1 MVYCESMLEKK
12 RPEKIKPALELD
24 KAVTEILVANG
35 RSVEPFIKV
44 FQYSGENVTK
54 SSLGTLVGIFDIA
67 ERSEESAY
75 IVNFLASVAKKE
87 YFNNPRRGA
96 IESFEAALHKINL
109 ALAELVKHGNIAWL
123 GKLHGA
129 LCVLEK
135 NNLHFSVTG
144 DAQILLLRNGNF
156 SEISAGLASEESSL
170 HPIKTFVEV
179 SSGRMMLADKIL
191 LTSPE
196 LFTLFSL
203 EDLSK
208 NALRMDDERFA
219 QFLRTALINELDMA
233 GTFIIDVQEG
243 QPPVRAPHRPEV
255 PAEETVHNV
264 FSQQAFAPP
273 AKMQD
278 AVPQEQE
285 YQPQAPAPSEYVD
298 SKTGHIYVQG
308 DTPGMPPVHP
318 LLERGWLVLQELG
331 HTFGSFLS
339 SQGKL
344 LRKGR
349 KQSFIFFDALA
360 RKSGVVARKTARF
373 LRKQGRQSLAAIRT
387 QASSLQASR
396 TPEKQPVI
404 ATIGERRMPQS
415 SPIAVTA
422 IPHPDALPTENRR
435 SQPAPGLPSNQEET
449 IDIPPFM
456 REKLSAFY
464 QKNGV
469 PKPLETAR
477 TASTDT
483 APTYARSLQYSLR
496 QTLEALSSSLSALK
510 GRSQGI
516 RPLQER
522 LRPLSQNKKAVIG
535 VIFGGLFIIGIIGIG
550 AFILTRGANTTPA
563 QDIAVTTLPE
573 PPALPPADEPE
584 ARSASGTPVTSFE
597 QPVISLV
604 SSRGRLLALTEG
616 SIIDIE
622 TKQATPLPARLG
634 KAAMAAAMDDLSAVF
649 ILGANATITT
659 YYPGTHTFVDNAFP
673 LPIGTHIDSLG
684 TFLTYLYVLDAKQS
698 IIWRFPRAEGGFGA
712 PLSWL
717 KERVTLDGQ
726 AQMLVT
732 EKIFIHSG
740 DAILAFFKGKKTAFE
755 AVGTK
760 TPLAI
765 AALAGTE
772 DSSVLFVLDTANKR
786 IVKLDADGR
795 LVAQYFSEQLSGAV
809 HLTLSADGKT
819 LYTVSQNSLL
829 SFPVQ

>member
-1 MVYCESMLEKK
+1 MKCFFPLRDRSKINFILTKRTNSRAASALGIRVFSTTSAVANSIPGLRRKKAGKVKSRLPGQKEPAKTGDCSEKSLNMVYCESMLEKK

-285 YQPQAPAPSEYVD
+285 Y
-298 SKTGHIYVQG
+298 H
-308 DTPGMPPVHP
+308 
-318 LLERGWLVLQELG
+318 
-331 HTFGSFLS
+331 
-339 SQGKL
+339 
-344 LRKGR
+344 
-349 KQSFIFFDALA
+349 
-360 RKSGVVARKTARF
+360 
-373 LRKQGRQSLAAIRT
+373 
-387 QASSLQASR
+387 
-396 TPEKQPVI
+396 
-404 ATIGERRMPQS
+404 
-415 SPIAVTA
+415 
-422 IPHPDALPTENRR
+422 
-435 SQPAPGLPSNQEET
+435 
-449 IDIPPFM
+449 
-456 REKLSAFY
+456 
-464 QKNGV
+464 
-469 PKPLETAR
+469 
-477 TASTDT
+477 
-483 APTYARSLQYSLR
+483 
-496 QTLEALSSSLSALK
+496 
-510 GRSQGI
+510 
-516 RPLQER
+516 
-522 LRPLSQNKKAVIG
+522 
-535 VIFGGLFIIGIIGIG
+535 
-550 AFILTRGANTTPA
+550 
-563 QDIAVTTLPE
+563 
-573 PPALPPADEPE
+573 
-584 ARSASGTPVTSFE
+584 
-597 QPVISLV
+597 
-604 SSRGRLLALTEG
+604 
-616 SIIDIE
+616 
-622 TKQATPLPARLG
+622 
-634 KAAMAAAMDDLSAVF
+634 
-649 ILGANATITT
+649 
-659 YYPGTHTFVDNAFP
+659 
-673 LPIGTHIDSLG
+673 
-684 TFLTYLYVLDAKQS
+684 
-698 IIWRFPRAEGGFGA
+698 
-712 PLSWL
+712 
-717 KERVTLDGQ
+717 
-726 AQMLVT
+726 
-732 EKIFIHSG
+732 
-740 DAILAFFKGKKTAFE
+740 
-755 AVGTK
+755 
-760 TPLAI
+760 
-765 AALAGTE
+765 
-772 DSSVLFVLDTANKR
+772 
-786 IVKLDADGR
+786 
-795 LVAQYFSEQLSGAV
+795 
-809 HLTLSADGKT
+809 
-819 LYTVSQNSLL
+819 
-829 SFPVQ
+829 